1 MTPDL
6 VVGVKLIDDEH
17 KELFDRINAVL
28 TMGTKSFTDEET
40 KKTLKMLGDY
50 IHEHFADEEV
60 LQQKCGYPKYTWHKG
75 QHAIYINE
83 FNKLKHEFEKNGASP
98 AFSLA
103 LNNSIVGWIL
113 RHIKTVDVE
122 LGKFYRG
129 EIKL

>member
-1 MTPDL
+1 MTKDL
-6 VVGVKLIDDEH
+6 IVGVKLIDDEH
-17 KELFDRINAVL
+17 KELIDRINAVL
-28 TMGTKSFTDEET
+28 DMGTKSFSDAET
-40 KKTLKMLGDY
+40 KKTVDMLGDY
-50 IHEHFADEEV
+50 IHKHFSDEEE
-60 LQQKCGYPKYTWHKG
+60 LQRKCGYPKHEWHKG
-75 QHAIYINE
+75 QHKIYIGE
-83 FNKLKHEFEKNGASP
+83 FDKLKHEFEKNGASP